1 MYTLYTYWRSSTAY
15 RARIAM
21 NLKRLDYVSEYI
33 SLPRREH
40 RAADYLVVNPQGLV
54 PALVDDR
61 GLTVQ
66 SLAIIEYLEETH
78 PLPPLLPAGAHA
90 RAYVRALSQI
100 VGCEMHPLNNVRV
113 LRYLQD
119 ELGLD
124 EAARNRW
131 YARWIAEGFAA
142 FEAMLE
148 RFRMHGQYCY
158 GDTPTLA
165 DVCLVPQVYN
175 ARRFNC
181 SVIDYPKLAAIA
193 AACEALSEFHAARPE
208 AQADAVP

>member
-1 MYTLYTYWRSSTAY
+1 VYTLYTYWRSSTAY
-15 RARIAM
+15 RARIAL
-21 NLKRLDYVSEYI
+21 NLKGLAYTPVYV

-40 RAADYLVVNPQGLV
+40 RAAGYLEVNPQGLV
-54 PALVDDR
+54 PALVDER

-66 SLAIIEYLEETH
+66 SLAIVEYLEETH
-78 PLPPLLPAGAHA
+78 LQPALLPADPHA
-90 RAYVRALSQI
+90 RAYVRALSQV

-119 ELGLD
+119 DLGLD

-131 YARWIAEGFAA
+131 YSRWVAEGFTA
-142 FEAMLE
+142 FEAMLT
-148 RFRMHGQYCY
+148 RFGLHGKYCF
-158 GDTPTLA
+158 GDTPGLA

-181 SVIDYPKLAAIA
+181 PVADYPQLARIA
-193 AACEALSEFHAARPE
+193 AACEALPAFHAARPE
-208 AQADAVP
+208 AQADAVA

>member
-21 NLKRLDYVSEYI
+21 NLKGLEYRPVYV

-40 RAADYLVVNPQGLV
+40 RAADYLEVNPQGLV
-54 PALVDDR
+54 PALVDER

-78 PLPPLLPAGAHA
+78 PLPPLLPADPHA
-90 RAYVRALSQI
+90 RAYVRALAQV
-100 VGCEMHPLNNVRV
+100 VGCEIHPLNNVRV

-119 ELGLD
+119 EIGMD
-124 EAARNRW
+124 ESARNRW

-148 RFRMHGQYCY
+148 RFGLYGRYCC
-158 GDTPTLA
+158 GDSPGLA
-165 DVCLVPQVYN
+165 DICLVPQVYN
-175 ARRFNC
+175 AVRFSC
-181 SVIDYPKLAAIA
+181 PLDDYPLLMKIA
-193 AACEALSEFHAARPE
+193 AGCEAHPAFHAARPE
-208 AQADAVP
+208 SQADATS